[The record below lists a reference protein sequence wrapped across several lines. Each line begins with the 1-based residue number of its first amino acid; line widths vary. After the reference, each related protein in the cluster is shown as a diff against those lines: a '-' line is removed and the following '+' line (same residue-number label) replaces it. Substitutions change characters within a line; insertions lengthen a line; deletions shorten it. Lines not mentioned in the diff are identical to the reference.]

1 MAGVLDF
8 KTVRVFLTGRPEKMW
23 PESQFDGMEAN

>member
-8 KTVRVFLTGRPEKMW
+8 KTVRVFLKGRPEKMW
-23 PESQFDGMEAN
+23 PEASLTI